1 MLVYTWWLKQSLLS
15 SVFLCKIHIGI
26 FFDMP
31 KWEILANPF
40 VLTLQGPYP
49 PFNMVIMQLW
59 FFWDKTELSEN
70 LNKTSTDWMIFC
82 VSALTCISY
91 LQTFV
96 QPQSVLLNETFL
108 LSFWRCSGFMFL
120 SHPHFWPNSWKP
132 YLFFSCQSRPNLSAK
147 MKHTGITQH
156 CLFSYI
162 FSQDWVVCVLFCGW
176 FFFFPFSIWV
186 LQRGFQK
193 NIPNNIN

>member
-1 MLVYTWWLKQSLLS
+1 
-15 SVFLCKIHIGI
+15 
-26 FFDMP
+26 
-31 KWEILANPF
+31 
-40 VLTLQGPYP
+40 
-49 PFNMVIMQLW
+49 
-59 FFWDKTELSEN
+59 
-70 LNKTSTDWMIFC
+70 MIFC

-120 SHPHFWPNSWKP
+120 SHPHFWPNSWRP

-162 FSQDWVVCVLFCGW
+162 FSQVWVVCVLFCGC
-176 FFFFPFSIWV
+176 FFSFHLVFEFYKGDFRRIYQTTLAKSHDNAFQLYPAEQPNLQMFFLTQIFSEKFSFHILLDFCKCICKERDQSSLEIRWSKRPV
-186 LQRGFQK
+186 GPLAESQPHLEIKLFQR
-193 NIPNNIN
+193 